1 MVGID
6 PFGRGR
12 RGTLGG
18 RGPGAEI
25 VGVEGTHLDIVKV
38 VSEAADDE
46 GGAGGVLAHG
56 RPTAATTTSVAD
68 VVTGEGGLAGVI
80 GSGPGDR
87 QRVGDAGD
95 RHHDH
100 IADGAGH
107 GVRGGAVDV
116 GRVAGAV
123 GVDGGDAVVTGVAGG
138 QPGVRVG
145 GGGAVGVGGLVGP
158 AGGAVGRDLDLVA
171 GDGGAAGAARGAP
184 GEVDRGAPAGR
195 CREAGGGAGGGGGG
209 GPPGPRKRPVAVAL
223 GVGGAHLHLMRRARH
238 QARDGGA
245 GAGDVLRAVGE
256 IPAGARAVLQVVG
269 GDGGTGVRR
278 RGPGHVQAGGR
289 SRRRRHRGRR
299 RLPRGLVHVRDGDR
313 HRDGVGAAV
322 AVVGLDDDG
331 MGGLGFVVVG
341 HARPGADL
349 SRAGDDVEGG
359 RVGALQRVG
368 QRVAVRVGGGQG
380 GADVLARGRVLG
392 HAAGRGVGGER
403 RRVVGDNHGSGH
415 LEDLR
420 EPVQGVVVEI

>member
-1 MVGID
+1 MLAGALQERLICGG
-6 PFGRGR
+6 PAGRGR
-12 RGTLGG
+12 EPG
-18 RGPGAEI
+18 R
-25 VGVEGTHLDIVKV
+25 
-38 VSEAADDE
+38 S
-46 GGAGGVLAHG
+46 
-56 RPTAATTTSVAD
+56 
-68 VVTGEGGLAGVI
+68 
-80 GSGPGDR
+80 
-87 QRVGDAGD
+87 
-95 RHHDH
+95 
-100 IADGAGH
+100 
-107 GVRGGAVDV
+107 
-116 GRVAGAV
+116 
-123 GVDGGDAVVTGVAGG
+123 
-138 QPGVRVG
+138 
-145 GGGAVGVGGLVGP
+145 
-158 AGGAVGRDLDLVA
+158 
-171 GDGGAAGAARGAP
+171 ARGA
-184 GEVDRGAPAGR
+184 R
-195 CREAGGGAGGGGGG
+195 GG
-209 GPPGPRKRPVAVAL
+209 GPTGPRDRPIAVAL
-223 GVGGAHLHLMRRARH
+223 GVGGAHLHLIRRVRR
-238 QARDGGA
+238 QAPDGGA

-322 AVVGLDDDG
+322 AVVGLDDNG

-392 HAAGRGVGGER
+392 HAAGRGVSGER
-403 RRVVGDNHGSGH
+403 RRVVGDDHGSGH
-415 LEDLR
+415 LEDRR
-420 EPVQGVVVEI
+420 EPVHGGVIFALAS